1 MAVSDSVSKGGIG
14 GGVGLQLGVIRAELV
29 KSLFRLSLGALV
41 FQLLVETR
49 LVDRK
54 LSQTLL
60 IALPG
65 PVGRSC
71 VAVKTSPDFLV
82 R

>member
-1 MAVSDSVSKGGIG
+1 MAVLDFGSKGGERC
-14 GGVGLQLGVIRAELV
+14 GVRLQLGVIRAELV
-29 KSLFRLSLGALV
+29 KTLFRLSLGASV